1 MRTAD
6 VHRLHSCVDFVAGD
20 RAPNLRTAS
29 CLQAP
34 YRLTSHEVPQSPA
47 PLSTRSRQRSHKLV
61 QAELNAECPVS
72 WIEIAD
78 SDPSSRSERRQ
89 SCPLMPS
96 INAISTLVIQSTVL
110 HKSDRSTTKT
120 VAATH
125 SQVPEYWTGSFQPAC
140 NRSLISSPA
149 LISPSSTKSAPC
161 PPTPFNRLQLPQTS
175 SPAYPVASI
184 GLRLSAVFI
193 ERMGLWGDDRRPKGA
208 TSIGR

>member
-20 RAPNLRTAS
+20 RAPTLRTAS

-47 PLSTRSRQRSHKLV
+47 PLSTRSRQRSHKMV
-61 QAELNAECPVS
+61 QAEPNAECPVS

-96 INAISTLVIQSTVL
+96 INAISKLVIQSTVL
-110 HKSDRSTTKT
+110 HKWDSTSLQHNRSTSKPLPLLT
-120 VAATH
+120 
-125 SQVPEYWTGSFQPAC
+125 P
-140 NRSLISSPA
+140 RSLNTGLAA
-149 LISPSSTKSAPC
+149 LS
-161 PPTPFNRLQLPQTS
+161 R
-175 SPAYPVASI
+175 PVI
-184 GLRLSAVFI
+184 DL
-193 ERMGLWGDDRRPKGA
+193 
-208 TSIGR
+208 

>member
-1 MRTAD
+1 
-6 VHRLHSCVDFVAGD
+6 
-20 RAPNLRTAS
+20 
-29 CLQAP
+29 
-34 YRLTSHEVPQSPA
+34 
-47 PLSTRSRQRSHKLV
+47 
-61 QAELNAECPVS
+61 
-72 WIEIAD
+72 
-78 SDPSSRSERRQ
+78 
-89 SCPLMPS
+89 MP
-96 INAISTLVIQSTVL
+96 INAVNQCHFNVGDTEYSAAQMGQIN
-110 HKSDRSTTKT
+110 DKT

-184 GLRLSAVFI
+184 GLRLSAVFV